1 MISAYSS
8 RNFRRIC
15 QSIVKN
21 LIDLYMYFIFDPGG
35 EGVSLLTVTIVL
47 HIQNLKNEFRAYFH
61 PYPSPPKIHDL
72 LNKEL
77 SAAIKRR
84 FENLSLS
91 KSVLMQ
97 CTLYIRLYVKAQA

>member
-35 EGVSLLTVTIVL
+35 GGITVNCNHCPTYTES
-47 HIQNLKNEFRAYFH
+47 QK
-61 PYPSPPKIHDL
+61 
-72 LNKEL
+72 
-77 SAAIKRR
+77 
-84 FENLSLS
+84 
-91 KSVLMQ
+91 
-97 CTLYIRLYVKAQA
+97 